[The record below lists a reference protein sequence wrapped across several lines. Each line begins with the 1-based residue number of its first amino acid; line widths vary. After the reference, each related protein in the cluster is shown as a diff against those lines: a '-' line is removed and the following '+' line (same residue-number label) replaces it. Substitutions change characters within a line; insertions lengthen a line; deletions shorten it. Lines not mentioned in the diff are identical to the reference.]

1 MLQRGTIVQVD
12 GLGRALVLTKT
23 SWNLAMHGVGVVP
36 AVPRAT
42 ASPTATIDPWDDQE
56 AFDPTRIVVVP
67 QRAAQEIVAVA
78 TDTLLHSI
86 ERGLAELVQARRLLN
101 TPPKLARPPAGRVD
115 YPRWGDIYYI
125 NAAATTERKRYVV
138 VSFDEWNAA
147 HKTALV
153 VRLTSRQK
161 QSDAQFPAVA
171 DGTSRACCGEVTA
184 VSAAAIDQ
192 RARPH
197 DTVSRLN
204 LNDMVAIARGIPAT
218 HLLRDYLTES
228 ELLAAE

>member
-1 MLQRGTIVQVD
+1 VLQRGTIVQVD

-36 AVPRAT
+36 AVPRAA
-42 ASPTATIDPWDDQE
+42 ASPTATIDPWDDQR
-56 AFDPTRIVVVP
+56 AFDPTHIVVVP

-78 TDTLLHSI
+78 TDTLLHSV
-86 ERGLAELVQARRLLN
+86 ERGLAELAQARRLLG
-101 TPPKLARPPAGRVD
+101 TPPKLGRPPAGRVD
-115 YPRWGDIYYI
+115 YPRWGDIHYL

-147 HKTALV
+147 RKTALV

-161 QSDAQFPAVA
+161 QSDAQFPLVA

-184 VSAAAIDQ
+184 VPVAAIDQ
-192 RARPH
+192 RARPR
-197 DTVSRLN
+197 DTVNRLN
-204 LNDMVAIARGIPAT
+204 LTDMVAIVRGITAT
-218 HLLRDYLTES
+218 HLLRDYLIES